1 MRLPA
6 VYQFSILASFFLASC
21 VQQDSVHRVVVSI
34 ADQAMDV
41 YARNQVVGHYLVS
54 TSKFGIGDS
63 RGTYRTPLGRLEIAK
78 KIGAGARV
86 GAVFKNRRPTGEVL
100 VPDAPGRDPI
110 VTRILWLKGLER
122 ENADAFGRYIYIHGT
137 PEERNIGRPASFGCI
152 RMRSADIVRLF
163 ATVGVGAKV
172 EIVPGPLP
180 ENSPT
185 PRIVAGSPNPTGQ

>member
-1 MRLPA
+1 M
-6 VYQFSILASFFLASC
+6 
-21 VQQDSVHRVVVSI
+21 
-34 ADQAMDV
+34 
-41 YARNQVVGHYLVS
+41 
-54 TSKFGIGDS
+54 
-63 RGTYRTPLGRLEIAK
+63 
-78 KIGAGARV
+78 
-86 GAVFKNRRPTGEVL
+86 
-100 VPDAPGRDPI
+100 I

-180 ENSPT
+180 ENSRT
-185 PRIVAGSPNPTGQ
+185 PEIVAGSPNPTGQ